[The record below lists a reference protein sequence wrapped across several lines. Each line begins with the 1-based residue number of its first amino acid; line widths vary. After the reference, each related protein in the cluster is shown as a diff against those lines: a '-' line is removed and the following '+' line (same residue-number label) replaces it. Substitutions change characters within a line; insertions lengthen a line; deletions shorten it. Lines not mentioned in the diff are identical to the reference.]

1 MMNGSTKS
9 EAQERADA
17 IRVFQAELTRLEDDR
32 VLSLTEEQKRALASY
47 HSKLLSSYAKTYDI
61 DTNVGAKQLS
71 LGMRIA
77 SFLGALA
84 LSASIFFLFYQIW
97 GRLDTPVQLVVLVGS
112 ALASFAGT
120 MVIHERD
127 SSGYFTNLA
136 AMVTFVCFV
145 IDLSMLGQIFNLTP
159 TDGAF
164 VAWGAL
170 AMILAYRCDLRLLLV
185 AGIVCLFAFATA
197 RVATYSGIYWMNAA
211 EYPESFFIPGIL
223 VFAASSF
230 ISHERHP
237 SFPSIYRVYG
247 AIAVLV
253 PVLILSHWGAGS
265 RLDWKPD
272 TVQVFYEIAGFT
284 LSAALIWLGVRRGWK
299 DAVNTGLTSFVVFLY
314 AKLFSWWWDS
324 MPKSLFFFV
333 LALIALLILVVLRR
347 VRRAGFLAGES
358 GT

>member
-17 IRVFQAELTRLEDDR
+17 IRVFRDELSRLEDEG
-32 VLSLTEEQKRALASY
+32 VFSLSDEQKRALASY
-47 HSKLLSSYAKTYDI
+47 HTKLLSSYAKAYDI
-61 DTNVGAKQLS
+61 DTNVEAKQLS

-97 GRLDTPVQLVVLVGS
+97 GRLDTPVQLLVLVGS
-112 ALASFAGT
+112 ALASFVGT
-120 MVIHERD
+120 MVIHQRD

-164 VAWGAL
+164 VAWGVL

-197 RVATYSGIYWMNAA
+197 RVGTWTGIYWMNAG
-211 EYPESFFIPGIL
+211 EYPENFLIPGIL
-223 VFAASSF
+223 VFAASSV
-230 ISHERHP
+230 ISHDRHP
-237 SFPSIYRVYG
+237 SFPSIYRVFG
-247 AIAVLV
+247 AVGVLV
-253 PVLILSHWGAGS
+253 PVLILSTWGGGS
-265 RLDWKPD
+265 RLGWKAG
-272 TVQVFYEIAGFT
+272 TVEGFYQIAGFI
-284 LSAALIWLGVRRGWK
+284 LSAVLVWLGVRRGWK

-314 AKLFSWWWDS
+314 ARLFGWWWDS

-347 VRRAGFLAGES
+347 VRRAGFLAGDS